1 MPGMNIEISRAAL
14 LPALGAVSG
23 VVERRQTLP
32 ILGNLLVS
40 ASGSQMAIR
49 ATDLEL
55 EVATQVDADVA
66 EAGEATVPARKFVDI
81 CRALPEG
88 ARIKLRTEGD
98 RALVSSARSRFVLST
113 LPAGNFPSIEVDE
126 AALRLELPSS
136 VLKEMLE
143 KTGFAM
149 AQQDV
154 RYFLNGVM
162 LEISAERIIAVATD
176 GHRLAKMVSNVG
188 SGVASD
194 QCPRQ
199 VIVPAKAVIELKR
212 LLPMQDAF
220 VSVEF
225 AERTMRVSYGETVI
239 VTKLVDGRYPEY
251 ERVIPA
257 GLPRR
262 ALVDKEALRAA
273 LQRAAILSNEKYKG
287 VRVSFGPG
295 LLGLQAHNPEKEQA
309 DDEIEIEY
317 DGDPIVIGFNV
328 AYILDVIQAV
338 EQSHLSV
345 VFRDADSSAI
355 WYGEGSEGETFVIMP
370 MRL

>member
-1 MPGMNIEISRAAL
+1 MNIEISRAAL

-40 ASGSQMAIR
+40 TRGSQLAIR

-55 EVATQVDADVA
+55 EVGTQVEA
-66 EAGEATVPARKFVDI
+66 EVTEEGEATIPARKFVDI

-88 ARIKLRTEGD
+88 ARIKLRTEGE
-98 RALVSSARSRFVLST
+98 RALVSSGRSRFALGT
-113 LPAGNFPSIEVDE
+113 LPAGNFPSIEAEDSD
-126 AALRLELPSS
+126 LRLELPSS
-136 VLKEMLE
+136 ALKAMLD
-143 KTGFAM
+143 KTAFAM

-154 RYFLNGVM
+154 RYYLNGVM
-162 LEISAERIIAVATD
+162 LEISADRITAVATD
-176 GHRLAKMVSNVG
+176 GHRLAKMVSEVASEVG
-188 SGVASD
+188 SD
-194 QCPRQ
+194 QSPRQ

-212 LLPMQDAF
+212 LLPTQDAF
-220 VSVEF
+220 VSVELSD
-225 AERTMRVSYGETVI
+225 RTMRVSFGETVI
-239 VTKLVDGRYPEY
+239 VSKLVDGRYPEY

-262 ALVDKEALRAA
+262 ALVDKEALRSA

-287 VRVSFGPG
+287 VRVTFGSG
-295 LLGLQAHNPEKEQA
+295 VLGLQAHNPEKEQA

-317 DGDPIVIGFNV
+317 DGEPVVIGFNV
-328 AYILDVIQAV
+328 AYILDVIAAV
-338 EQSHLSV
+338 EQPRVLV

-355 WYGEGSEGETFVIMP
+355 WQGEGAEQETFVIMP